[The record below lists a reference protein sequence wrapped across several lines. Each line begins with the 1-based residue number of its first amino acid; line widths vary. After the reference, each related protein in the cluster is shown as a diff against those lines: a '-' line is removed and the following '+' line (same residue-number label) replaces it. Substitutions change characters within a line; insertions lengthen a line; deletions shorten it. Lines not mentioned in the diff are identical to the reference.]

1 MTRDPSVHDPSA
13 PPGAGAAAGP
23 GLIGN
28 LMRLVGRSSGQDLV
42 RLAEALLSERGEA
55 SGVALAGELLAAYAS
70 RTTEERIDFLL
81 KLASRFGADRAR
93 LERAIDR
100 YRSEPSAANGVALH
114 VAAEARRQELFRRLN
129 LAPGGT
135 ERLVRMRED
144 VLAAAV
150 IHPDLETVDA
160 DFRHLFASWFN
171 RGFLALKRIDWNT
184 EAAVL
189 ERIIRYEAV
198 HEITSWED
206 LRRRIDPDDRRCFAF
221 FHPQLPGE
229 PLIFVEVALAREI
242 PGAIAPL
249 LAADRRPIAARRATT
264 AVFYSISNCQEGLR
278 GVPLGNFLIKQVVAV
293 LKRELPALRDFVTL
307 SPVPGFM
314 AWLRRERAARAS
326 TWLTDA
332 DRQAIAAIDEPG
344 WAQAAAATRALRP
357 VLSAALAEY
366 LLRARDSKGRPIDPV
381 ARFHLHNGARLER
394 VNWLG
399 DLSDKGVQQAAG
411 FMVNYLYDVAQIERN
426 HEAFAREGRI
436 IAARAV
442 ERTLRPQAA
451 A

>member
-1 MTRDPSVHDPSA
+1 MAKDNPA
-13 PPGAGAAAGP
+13 PPGATPGP

-28 LMRLVGRSSGQDLV
+28 LMRLVGRPNAQDLA
-42 RLAEALLSERGEA
+42 RLADALLSERGEA
-55 SGVALAGELLAAYAS
+55 SGVALAGELLSAYAS
-70 RTTEERIDFLL
+70 RTTEARIDFLL

-93 LERAIDR
+93 LDRAIDR
-100 YRSEPSAANGVALH
+100 YRNDPSATNGIALH
-114 VAAEARRQELFRRLN
+114 VAAESRRQELFRRLN

-144 VLAAAV
+144 VLTAAV
-150 IHPDLETVDA
+150 VHPELETVDA
-160 DFRHLFASWFN
+160 DFQHLFASWFN
-171 RGFLALKRIDWNT
+171 RGFLQLRRIDWNT

-198 HEITSWED
+198 HEITSWDD

-229 PLIFVEVALAREI
+229 PLIFVEVALARDI
-242 PGAIAPL
+242 PEAIAPL
-249 LAADRRPIAARRATT
+249 LAAERRSIAPRRATT
-264 AVFYSISNCQEGLR
+264 AVFYSISNCQDGLR
-278 GVPLGNFLIKQVVAV
+278 GVPLGNFLIKQVVDV
-293 LKRELPALRDFVTL
+293 LKRELPGLRAFVTL

-314 AWLRRERAARAS
+314 GWLRRERNARVS
-326 TWLTDA
+326 GWLTEQ
-332 DRQAIAAIDEPG
+332 DRPSVAAVDEPG
-344 WAQAAAATRALRP
+344 WTQVASKARALRP
-357 VLSAALAEY
+357 VLTAALAEY

-442 ERTLRPQAA
+442 ERMLRPQAA

>member
-1 MTRDPSVHDPSA
+1 MAKDSSTPANAV
-13 PPGAGAAAGP
+13 AGP
-23 GLIGN
+23 GLIDN
-28 LMRLVGRSSGQDLV
+28 LMRLVGRANSVDLAK
-42 RLAEALLSERGEA
+42 LADALLSERGEA

-70 RTTEERIDFLL
+70 RTTDERIDFLL
-81 KLASRFGADRAR
+81 KLAGRFGADRAR

-100 YRSEPSAANGVALH
+100 YRNDPSAENGVALH
-114 VAAEARRQELFRRLN
+114 VAAESRRQELFRRLN

-150 IHPDLETVDA
+150 VHPELETVDA
-160 DFRHLFASWFN
+160 DFQHLFASWFN
-171 RGFLALKRIDWNT
+171 RGFLELKRIDWNT
-184 EAAVL
+184 PALLL

-198 HEITSWED
+198 HEITSWDD

-264 AVFYSISNCQEGLR
+264 AVFYSISNCQDGLR
-278 GVPLGNFLIKQVVAV
+278 GVPLGNFLIKQVVEV
-293 LKRELPALRDFVTL
+293 LKRELPELRSFVTL

-314 AWLRRERAARAS
+314 GWLRRERNARSS
-326 TWLTDA
+326 TWLTEG
-332 DRQAIAAIDEPG
+332 DRQTLAAIDEAG
-344 WAQAAAATRALRP
+344 WSQLAATARALRP
-357 VLSAALAEY
+357 LLTAALAEY
-366 LLRARDSKGRPIDPV
+366 LLRARDGKGRPIDPV

-394 VNWLG
+394 INWLG
-399 DLSDKGVQQAAG
+399 DVSDKGMSQGAG
-411 FMVNYLYDVAQIERN
+411 FMVNYLYDLFQIERN
-426 HEAFAREGRI
+426 HEAFAREGRV
-436 IAARAV
+436 IATRAV
-442 ERTLRPQAA
+442 HKALRSPAA
-451 A
+451 GA